1 MLAYLE
7 ALCNALKGRDALTIV
22 ALLRHPLAS
31 ALPAQVVD
39 EAERIADAASGS
51 DFIAPIHT
59 FRMYHQTAH
68 LLGVCTDP
76 ATRRRPAGSG
86 RAASVLSAANAAVGD
101 IERAPQM
108 ELELPLRIAVA

>member
-7 ALCNALKGRDALTIV
+7 ALCNALKGRDALAII

-39 EAERIADAASGS
+39 EAERIAAAGSGT
-51 DFIAPIHT
+51 DFIAPIHA
-59 FRMYHQTAH
+59 FRLYHQTAH

-76 ATRRRPAGSG
+76 ATRRRPAGHTRST
-86 RAASVLSAANAAVGD
+86 VAANAAMD
-101 IERAPQM
+101 DAESAPQI